1 MDFCYYNVYYS
12 YVGSAGVKIKSKGNS
27 TIRSGTAVV
36 VPFSVMR
43 IVRDC
48 PENIILNFFNFLF
61 KNS

>member
-12 YVGSAGVKIKSKGNS
+12 YVGSAGVEIKSKGNS

-43 IVRDC
+43 IVRDR
-48 PENIILNFFNFLF
+48 PENIILKIF
-61 KNS
+61 